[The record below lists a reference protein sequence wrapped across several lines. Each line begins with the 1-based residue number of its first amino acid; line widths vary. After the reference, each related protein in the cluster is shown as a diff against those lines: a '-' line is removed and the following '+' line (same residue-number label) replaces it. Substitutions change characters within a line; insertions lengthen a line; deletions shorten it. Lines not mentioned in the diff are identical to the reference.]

1 MENGGYMKLKLL
13 FLALLTGFAPA
24 ILAMEKPL
32 APEIKAEDKNLLKI
46 IDIEKKHFVLSRD
59 LSQALL
65 KCTNLDIYK
74 LHAGIL
80 DFTGLDPKA
89 RPFLTQGDIRLLA
102 LFIINP
108 KCIERDELAPK
119 IKQLDFFELAHYL
132 GAPDNILYLL
142 ANETWPLMQDQK
154 DDTDAIKAY
163 KKSLRQAAR
172 PHFASPK
179 HLAEYIKAYSKN
191 CYFDWARSHNV
202 DYSNLSFESISGGLE
217 NKGWY
222 LDKNNNWYKVYPFCT
237 LDGIKDLYE
246 SYIPAELHVS
256 GHRLATVSGNLL
268 GNNSVYNIEIY
279 LDDNPITS
287 IDDSFFQALA
297 KKRAAGQRVEISL
310 MNTKL
315 TAEQKEEFNKK
326 FYNATNT
333 LPQRY
338 LNKSKF
344 RCLATGAACLGT
356 ALAVQYFSYKL
367 PGLIRASSVVSTGI
381 VGFVAGGVTGC
392 LTGFPPLM
400 FLSAC
405 YGLFAAPDSFLE
417 SLKNNPKILSLPTH
431 LFAIPLA
438 GLATK
443 MFAAD
448 YAALALAKRS
458 HPDISWKAEKDIVW
472 NKNYTLKI

>member
-1 MENGGYMKLKLL
+1 MKLKLL
-13 FLALLTGFAPA
+13 LLTFLTIGAPA

-32 APEIKAEDKNLLKI
+32 APVVKAEDKNLLKI

-65 KCTNLDIYK
+65 KCTNLETNK
-74 LHAGIL
+74 LHPGIL
-80 DFTGLDPKA
+80 DFTGLDAKQ
-89 RPFLTQGDIRLLA
+89 RSFLTQDNIRLLA

-108 KCIERDELAPK
+108 KCMERNELAPK
-119 IKQLDFFELAHYL
+119 IKQLDLFELAHYL

-154 DDTDAIKAY
+154 DDTDAIKSY
-163 KKSLRQAAR
+163 KKNIRQLAK

-179 HLAEYIKAYSKN
+179 HLAEYIEAYSFGEN
-191 CYFDWARSHNV
+191 CYFFDWARSHNV
-202 DYSNLSFESISGGLE
+202 DYSNLSFDAISRRLE

-237 LDGIKDLYE
+237 LDGIQDLYG
-246 SYIPAELHVS
+246 SDKPAELHVR

-268 GNNSVYNIEIY
+268 GNKSVYDIKIS

-297 KKRAAGQRVEISL
+297 KKRAAGRNVEISL

-381 VGFVAGGVTGC
+381 VGFVAGGLVGC
-392 LTGFPPLM
+392 VTGFPPLM

-405 YGLFAAPDSFLE
+405 GGLFTATDSFLE

-448 YAALALAKRS
+448 YAAIALAKRS

-472 NKNYTLKI
+472 NSNYKFKI